1 MKKPG
6 RDPVGTQSGPSRD
19 PIGHQFLHFW
29 APLLASR
36 DPVGIQSGTNFR
48 IFGTTFGP
56 VGKQPKSPKNMQKH
70 CKNAIF
76 YEFGCLPTLVPDW
89 IPTGSRLDPDWP
101 KAVPKNAKIGARLG
115 PDGILTGSIDWQ
127 EPTPAPIF
135 PFPDP
140 PLPLF
145 SFSAHQP
152 CTNTPPSCTK
162 TAKAVLSQTGVLQL
176 ILMSFNRIIQTLHV
190 VVFTFHQVFHF
201 GFSLTH
207 LFFPKL
213 VLF

>member
-6 RDPVGTQSGPSRD
+6 QDPVGTQSGPNRA
-19 PIGHQFLHFW
+19 PIFAFLGTAFGQSGS
-29 APLLASR
+29 SR
-36 DPVGIQSGTNFR
+36 DPVAIQSGTNFR

-115 PDGILTGSIDWQ
+115 PDGILTGSIDRQ

-152 CTNTPPSCTK
+152 CTNTPPLLHQNGKSSLKPNGGSTK
-162 TAKAVLSQTGVLQL
+162 
-176 ILMSFNRIIQTLHV
+176 
-190 VVFTFHQVFHF
+190 
-201 GFSLTH
+201 
-207 LFFPKL
+207 
-213 VLF
+213 

>member
-6 RDPVGTQSGPSRD
+6 RDPVGTQSGPNRA
-19 PIGHQFLHFW
+19 PILHFW

-76 YEFGCLPTLVPDW
+76 YEGGCLPTLVPDWIPTGSRLDSDW

-145 SFSAHQP
+145 SFSANQP
-152 CTNTPPSCTK
+152 CTNTPPPSCTK
-162 TAKAVLSQTGVLQL
+162 TVKAVLSQTGVLQN
-176 ILMSFNRIIQTLHV
+176 IYIYIHCN
-190 VVFTFHQVFHF
+190 
-201 GFSLTH
+201 
-207 LFFPKL
+207 
-213 VLF
+213 

>member
-1 MKKPG
+1 MYTLCIHYVYIMYTLYIYIYCQARVWLKTGGGGPEGGCTAVLKFKEIGVFLKKPG
-6 RDPVGTQSGPSRD
+6 
-19 PIGHQFLHFW
+19 
-29 APLLASR
+29 R

-70 CKNAIF
+70 YKNAIF
-76 YEFGCLPTLVPDW
+76 YEFGCFPTLVPDW

-152 CTNTPPSCTK
+152 CTNTPPP
-162 TAKAVLSQTGVLQL
+162 A
-176 ILMSFNRIIQTLHV
+176 
-190 VVFTFHQVFHF
+190 
-201 GFSLTH
+201 
-207 LFFPKL
+207 PKR
-213 VLF
+213 

>member
-1 MKKPG
+1 MFFW
-6 RDPVGTQSGPSRD
+6 RNRVGIQSGPSRD

-36 DPVGIQSGTNFR
+36 DPVGHQFR

-70 CKNAIF
+70 CKNVIF

-89 IPTGSRLDPDWP
+89 IPTGSRLDPDWILTGQKRCP

-115 PDGILTGSIDWQ
+115 PDGILTGSIDRQ

-162 TAKAVLSQTGVLQL
+162 TAKAVLSQTGVLQI
-176 ILMSFNRIIQTLHV
+176 ILYYICVFVDACTFNL
-190 VVFTFHQVFHF
+190 
-201 GFSLTH
+201 
-207 LFFPKL
+207 
-213 VLF
+213 